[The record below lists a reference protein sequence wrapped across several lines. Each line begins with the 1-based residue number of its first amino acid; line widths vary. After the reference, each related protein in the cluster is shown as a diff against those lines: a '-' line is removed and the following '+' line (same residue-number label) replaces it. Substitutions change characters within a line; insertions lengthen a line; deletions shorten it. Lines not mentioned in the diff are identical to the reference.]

1 MDLIDDLEIAETAKE
16 EFEIAYS
23 SFTEG
28 LSSKLCYVQ
37 QTIQG
42 ISTLLNPLQDVIR
55 NNLIQAILD
64 QNINDVEPNTQN
76 TNYQPE
82 FQIIYDFFVIS
93 QSSENTRF

>member
-1 MDLIDDLEIAETAKE
+1 MLRPTNDPRN
-16 EFEIAYS
+16 
-23 SFTEG
+23 
-28 LSSKLCYVQ
+28 
-37 QTIQG
+37 
-42 ISTLLNPLQDVIR
+42 LNPFYPLEDVIR
-55 NNLIQAILD
+55 NNLIQAILN